1 MLALFGY
8 SCCWFIINFFSDKKS
23 SGTSSKKSEPTPL
36 KKPGAYR
43 PPHAKQNDAVRAE
56 VTLLSFKINLF
67 LSFSVFLLVIII

>member
-1 MLALFGY
+1 MFWNILLLPYSY

-23 SGTSSKKSEPTPL
+23 SGTSTKTEPTSL

-56 VTLLSFKINLF
+56 VKF
-67 LSFSVFLLVIII
+67 VIF